1 VDDCVVSI
9 QSRVKIA
16 GSELI
21 CSGVAQAK
29 PVNTSN
35 CSEEANPRR
44 YPERMRWLIVL
55 MAVTLGAQVSEIAPA
70 HIHNGE
76 TLKLTA
82 RGQARKARLA
92 GRTVELFPQED
103 GSSFGLM
110 PVPVLEKPGVYNI
123 EFLSDS
129 GVVLESRPIRIEN
142 AHYPSQNIVIAKAIA
157 ALKPS
162 PGEQQTVSAF
172 RTTVSPVRYWKEPLH
187 PPVPGCLTS
196 LFGVQRLHN
205 GKPTGDFHAGVD
217 QRGAA
222 GTPIHP
228 IAAGVVKIVEK
239 WNLRGGTVAVDHGQ
253 GVESIYL
260 HMSGFVAKDGEHVGI
275 HDVLGY
281 IGSTGRSTG
290 PHVHWTLYVN
300 GVPVNPGQWMALQAC
315 PVASKRPRAK

>member
-1 VDDCVVSI
+1 
-9 QSRVKIA
+9 
-16 GSELI
+16 
-21 CSGVAQAK
+21 
-29 PVNTSN
+29 
-35 CSEEANPRR
+35 
-44 YPERMRWLIVL
+44 MRWLILL
-55 MAVTLGAQVSEIAPA
+55 MAAGLGAQVFEIAPS
-70 HIHNGE
+70 HVHNGE
-76 TLKLTA
+76 TLKLTS
-82 RGQARKARLA
+82 RGPARKARLA
-92 GRTVELFPQED
+92 GRTVELFPRED
-103 GSSFGLM
+103 GSFFGLM
-110 PVPVLEKPGVYNI
+110 PVPVLEKPGVYKI
-123 EFLSDS
+123 EFLSES

-172 RTTVSPVRYWKEPLH
+172 RSTVSPVRYWKEPLD

-228 IAAGVVKIVEK
+228 ITAGVVKIVEK

-260 HMSGFVAKDGEHVGI
+260 HMSGFVAKEGEHVGMN
-275 HDVLGY
+275 DVLGY

-300 GVPVNPGQWMALQAC
+300 GVPVNPGQWMALKAC
-315 PVASKRPRAK
+315 PVAPKRPRAK